1 MRALVFGVLFAVCCS
16 AYADTLEQNPLDTPA
31 TDSPT
36 VEPPRNQ
43 PYTPPVDVRLELARL
58 NPQYVLQESL
68 DFDRISRDGELIA
81 ASEQQARLRNPFYGL
96 ELREPLE
103 PKHISLFV
111 LMNLLDVYTTMEG
124 TTYPCV
130 REANPLLPAQPSL
143 EEVLLLKSLASWLA
157 ISHRETNPQVIKEVT
172 FITSIAVINNYDVIQ
187 RAMDTC
193 PR

>member
-1 MRALVFGVLFAVCCS
+1 MRALVFVLFAVCCS
-16 AYADTLEQNPLDTPA
+16 AYADTLEQNPLDTAAPQR
-31 TDSPT
+31 PT
-36 VEPPRNQ
+36 IEPPRQ
-43 PYTPPVDVRLELARL
+43 EPYAPPVDVRLELARL
-58 NPQYVLQESL
+58 NPQYVLRESL
-68 DFDRISRDGELIA
+68 DFDRIARDSELIA

-103 PKHISLFV
+103 PAHISLFV

-130 REANPLLPAQPSL
+130 REANPLLPVQPSL
-143 EEVLLLKSLASWLA
+143 EEVLLLKSLAGWLLLKEK
-157 ISHRETNPQVIKEVT
+157 ETNPQIIKEVT
-172 FITSIAVINNYDVIQ
+172 FITSIAVVNNYDVIQ